1 MGESVEL
8 IEGWNAREE
17 IYITHPITE
26 QPMDKSQCKRIITQ
40 MYADLYDDVSLKI
53 ENADLEVATKNTI
66 AATVSMGLLGC
77 ALAFNPNKCGILGAV
92 FAGALDAAKH
102 IEEQKNG
109 IDQ

>member
-1 MGESVEL
+1 MNKE
-8 IEGWNAREE
+8 
-17 IYITHPITE
+17 T
-26 QPMDKSQCKRIITQ
+26 DKQALG
-40 MYADLYDDVSLKI
+40 MAADLYDDVSLKI
-53 ENADLEVATKNTI
+53 ENAELEVATKNTI

-77 ALAFNPNKCGILGAV
+77 ALAFNPNKGEILGAV